1 MADRKARYDRRQ
13 QARARRED
21 QSNRALST
29 NRRAAIIKIA
39 MGGVAVAVVAVVIVI
54 FLGSRDI
61 LPPTGFGPNHSESL
75 PPRQINTQPIPRVIQ
90 EHVMERGGGH
100 IPGGML
106 VQYNCTDYECDP
118 DLVERLTGI
127 VRNYPQ
133 QVYLAPYPGMDAKIA
148 LAAPGRLVTLKTL
161 DEAMV
166 HQFITDNLQR

>member
-1 MADRKARYDRRQ
+1 
-13 QARARRED
+13 
-21 QSNRALST
+21 
-29 NRRAAIIKIA
+29 
-39 MGGVAVAVVAVVIVI
+39 MGGGVVAAVIAGVVLL
-54 FLGSRDI
+54 LGSRDI

-75 PPRQINTQPIPRVIQ
+75 PSRQINTQPIPRLIQ
-90 EHVMERGGGH
+90 EHVMERGGDH
-100 IPGGML
+100 ITGGML

-127 VRNYPQ
+127 VQNYPR

-161 DEAMV
+161 DEEMI